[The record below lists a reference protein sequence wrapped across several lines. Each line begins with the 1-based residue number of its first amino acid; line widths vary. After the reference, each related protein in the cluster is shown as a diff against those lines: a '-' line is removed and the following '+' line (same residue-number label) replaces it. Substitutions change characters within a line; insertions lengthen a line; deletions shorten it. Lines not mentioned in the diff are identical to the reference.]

1 MHQKQMSKNV
11 ACLFMYASLVITEV
25 VFGLYMKQ
33 NAMYFSNQLYLMIY
47 TIVFNVFNF
56 VVMLFLCRKC
66 NVKLIDISFSK
77 AHMKKSIL
85 LGMGSSAILLVLA
98 WVFGDIK
105 FDMIMNHIP
114 DVLSYTIY
122 QFFLIALFEEI
133 LFRGFFGACFFA
145 QNKFLFLFIVG
156 LLFTF
161 LHLPF
166 QMLVNSYPL
175 SYFLLNIK
183 FYNPLI
189 LHMIFQYLF
198 NKYHSFLAPAILHT
212 IINVIPFIA
221 SLK

>member
-1 MHQKQMSKNV
+1 MSKNV

-122 QFFLIALFEEI
+122 QFFLIAFLSTI
-133 LFRGFFGACFFA
+133 LF
-145 QNKFLFLFIVG
+145 
-156 LLFTF
+156 
-161 LHLPF
+161 
-166 QMLVNSYPL
+166 
-175 SYFLLNIK
+175 
-183 FYNPLI
+183 LI
-189 LHMIFQYLF
+189 EY
-198 NKYHSFLAPAILHT
+198 
-212 IINVIPFIA
+212 
-221 SLK
+221 